1 MESIIKRIR
10 KVNTIISI
18 LSLWGPVL
26 LLLIELY
33 KKSSE
38 EKKLYVF
45 FPQLTPKMIIA
56 GLLSF
61 IVLYSLKLFW
71 DLPGAISDSQANKE
85 SLDYLSI
92 VDLYLENNFK
102 MVSQKLFSCL
112 VTIISIIALNDLD
125 NISIYLYLLL
135 TISVSNMI
143 SFSLL
148 YFMSHNNGKR
158 EGKEFLYLVLCV
170 STNILTTCLVS
181 LIILKLTFFQW
192 MPNFFLFFGYIA
204 AYILAIFVLY
214 GNYYLQYKKSK

>member
-33 KKSSE
+33 EKSSE
-38 EKKLYVF
+38 EKIHITF
-45 FPQLTPKMIIA
+45 FSLLTPKMIIA
-56 GLLSF
+56 GLLSI
-61 IVLYSLKLFW
+61 IVLYSLILFL
-71 DLPGAISDSQANKE
+71 DLYGAISDSQANKE
-85 SLDYLSI
+85 SLDFLSI
-92 VDLYLENNFK
+92 VNLYLENNFK

-112 VTIISIIALNDLD
+112 VTIISIIALNDLN
-125 NISIYLYLLL
+125 NIPIYLYLLL
-135 TISVSNMI
+135 TISVTNMI

-148 YFMSHNNGKR
+148 YFMSHNNEKR
-158 EGKEFLYLVLCV
+158 KGKEFLYLGLCV
-170 STNILTTCLVS
+170 CTNILTTSLVS

-192 MPNFFLFFGYIA
+192 IPNFILFFSHIV

-214 GNYYLQYKKSK
+214 GIYCLQYKKSK

>member
-1 MESIIKRIR
+1 MESIIKRIS

-26 LLLIELY
+26 LLFIELY
-33 KKSSE
+33 EKSSE

-45 FPQLTPKMIIA
+45 FPQITPKMIIA

-61 IVLYSLKLFW
+61 IVGYSLKLFW

-85 SLDYLSI
+85 SLDSLSI
-92 VDLYLENNFK
+92 VDLYLENNYK

-125 NISIYLYLLL
+125 NITIYFYLLL

-158 EGKEFLYLVLCV
+158 EGKEFLYLVLCAT
-170 STNILTTCLVS
+170 TNLLTPCLVS

-192 MPNFFLFFGYIA
+192 MPNFFLFCGYIA

-214 GNYYLQYKKSK
+214 GNYCLQYKNSK